1 MTKYWIAVASKN
13 HVMYGAAHGIV
24 MANHG
29 KRSGIAWM
37 HKGDGFIYYS
47 PKVTFEGKEPL
58 RAFTAIGEIADDTI
72 EQVEMTPDFKPFQRR
87 GLYRKTGE
95 VPIEP
100 LIGDLTFIRN
110 KQSWGYVFRFG
121 LIGIPEQDFRR
132 IGHAF
137 DTLPQ

>member
-1 MTKYWIAVASKN
+1 MTKYWIAVASEN
-13 HVMYGAAHGIV
+13 HVMEGAAHGIV
-24 MANHG
+24 MAGHG
-29 KRSGIAWM
+29 KRSGIARM

-47 PKVTFEGKEPL
+47 PKVTVEGKEPL

-72 EQVEMTPDFKPFQRR
+72 EQVEMTPDFKPFRRR

-95 VPIEP
+95 VPVRP
-100 LIGDLTFIRN
+100 LVKDLTFIRN

-121 LIGIPEQDFRR
+121 LIEIPEQDFLR